1 MAGFSRFRQFID
13 EYIDE
18 HIKRV
23 FDKTSRSIGLVCKL
37 RNFPS
42 FVGPHVDYGDII
54 SDKSFTGF
62 FQKKLESIYYN
73 PALAKTGAIRGTSRE
88 KILSQVQNHYK
99 VNVGAEN
106 YEFFVK

>member
-1 MAGFSRFRQFID
+1 MRPFLPKKTLSGVLRQTQLDNNTIIWLVSVGLRQFID

-23 FDKTSRSIGLVCKL
+23 FDKTSSSIGLVCKL

-42 FVGPHVDYGDII
+42 IAGPHLDYGDII

-62 FQKKLESIYYN
+62 FQKKLESI
-73 PALAKTGAIRGTSRE
+73 
-88 KILSQVQNHYK
+88 
-99 VNVGAEN
+99 
-106 YEFFVK
+106 